1 MSIVFKENL
10 NFATAVGK
18 VRALSARLFTPADW
32 ERLLT
37 AKTVRDLVRL
47 LIETPYGRVIGD
59 TDSFDDIQHKLVYH
73 LLSEMNEIE
82 KILPEREF
90 LYYFRYKIDLGN
102 IKRILYG
109 ILSEKDVALYGGGL
123 IPLEILESIKNSK
136 DLESLRNLPYPWD
149 ILREIKEE
157 PVLWTYYMEQAYF
170 KGLIE
175 LSRTSRYAL
184 LESLLTKQI
193 DLENLKIALRIK
205 TVNYPDRYRSFFYNG
220 GTIEIKEYLRLLDA
234 AFETWKDNEVVE
246 RLGMKE
252 YLDNPIVLE
261 KKIEEDL
268 IELLSISKYTAFGY
282 EPILDYFFRKEIE
295 HKNILFIF
303 SGLEY
308 RLPIQILRSG
318 IRGL

>member
-1 MSIVFKENL
+1 MPIGFKENL

-18 VRALSARLFTPADW
+18 IRALSARLFTPSDW

-37 AKTVRDLVRL
+37 AKTTKDLIRL
-47 LIETPYGRVIGD
+47 LIETPYGRIISD
-59 TDSFDDIQHKLVYH
+59 TDSFDNIQHKLVYH
-73 LLSEMNEIE
+73 LLSEMSEVE
-82 KILPEREF
+82 KVLPEKEF

-102 IKRILYG
+102 IKRVLYG
-109 ILSEKDVALYGGGL
+109 ILSEKDVTFYEGGL
-123 IPLEILESIKNSK
+123 IPLEILERIKDSK
-136 DLESLRNLPYPWD
+136 DVELLRTLPYPWD
-149 ILREIKEE
+149 ILRTIEEE
-157 PVLWTYYMEQAYF
+157 PVLWTYLLEKAYF

-175 LSRTSRYAL
+175 LSRINGYSL
-184 LESLLTKQI
+184 LESLLVKQI

-205 TVNYPDRYRSFFYNG
+205 TVNYPERYRSFFYSG
-220 GTIEIKEYLRLLDA
+220 GTVEIREYLKLLDTP
-234 AFETWKDNEVVE
+234 FESWKDSEIVE
-246 RLGMKE
+246 RLEMRE
-252 YLDNPIVLE
+252 YLDKPILLE
-261 KKIEEDL
+261 KRIEERL

-308 RLPIQILRSG
+308 GLSTQDLRSG